1 MQDDA
6 EEEKQKIKIPNDAE
20 KANEKFKIAKCK
32 MMLKKQKKNAKL
44 QNAR

>member
-1 MQDDA
+1 MPDDA

-32 MMLKKQKKNAKL
+32 MMLKSKTKM
-44 QNAR
+44 